1 MYGKVEAR
9 MATKAKTKAPKT
21 PPKTKGSK
29 ALTINNNPTMKK
41 IWKSRYLFA
50 FLLPCFVL
58 TVIFSYAPLYGLIG
72 AFQDYNPFKGFSGSK
87 WVGWKNFQYLLKLPD
102 IKRTLINTVRIGVV
116 EFIFGFPAPII
127 LALMINEV
135 RSKAFKRIS
144 QTLSYIPNF
153 ISWVVCAGLFGALL
167 GGTGPVNDI
176 LIAIGLRDE
185 PIYFFNEPSIF
196 TPLAVGA
203 GIWKGVG
210 FGSILYLAAL
220 TAISPELYESAQ
232 LDGASKLQ
240 QLWHISIPGIM
251 PTIALQLVLSLAS
264 ILSVSFDKIYNM
276 QNTMNI
282 SASDTIDTYIYRIA
296 MHGAIKDYSR
306 GLALGLVR
314 GVVCF
319 VLFIIANRT
328 SKKIG
333 IGSAV

>member
-1 MYGKVEAR
+1 MKKFKRKVEAL
-9 MATKAKTKAPKT
+9 PQ
-21 PPKTKGSK
+21 
-29 ALTINNNPTMKK
+29 KK
-41 IWKSRYLFA
+41 VPFGVYIKRYWQLYVLLLLPLVYLFIFKYLPMVYIQIA
-50 FLLPCFVL
+50 FKDYKLGMNVWEMPITDNNGFKYF
-58 TVIFSYAPLYGLIG
+58 IKAFKNRDFIYAL
-72 AFQDYNPFKGFSGSK
+72 
-87 WVGWKNFQYLLKLPD
+87 
-102 IKRTLINTVRIGVV
+102 RNTVGLNLLDLIV
-116 EFIFGFPAPII
+116 GFPAPII

-135 RSKAFKRIS
+135 RGRAFKRIS

-153 ISWVVCAGLFGALL
+153 ISWVVCAGLLGALL

-264 ILSVSFDKIYNM
+264 ILNVSFDKIYNM
-276 QNTMNI
+276 QNTMNLA
-282 SASDTIDTYIYRIA
+282 ASDTIDTYIYRIA